1 MCLGI
6 PGKVLEV
13 TRSELGLVSGRVEF
27 GGIVK
32 DVNLSYTPEVEPG
45 QYVVVHVGFSISTL
59 DETEARRVFEYLEQ
73 LGRLEE
79 LPRQDD
85 RG

>member
-1 MCLGI
+1 
-6 PGKVLEV
+6 
-13 TRSELGLVSGRVEF
+13 
-27 GGIVK
+27 
-32 DVNLSYTPEVEPG
+32 
-45 QYVVVHVGFSISTL
+45 VHVGFSISTL